1 MRLRTTQTALG
12 IIWLVGVLFLVV
24 IVAIQTT
31 VVYTDL
37 GAAVWQWFLPHVAPT
52 TCIVVASLFYDK
64 IRKTKKI
71 DSRKFWIALLIC
83 VVHIIAVGAFLLVQV
98 QVEPSEEGHAL
109 TELAVLDNANFV
121 LPFWQG
127 LLDIAFMVFFFT
139 RSTTAK

>member
-12 IIWLVGVLFLVV
+12 IIWLVGVLLLVV
-24 IVAIQTT
+24 LVSIQTT
-31 VVYTDL
+31 LVYSKL
-37 GAAVWQWFLPHVAPT
+37 SAAVWQWFLPHVAPT

-64 IRKTKKI
+64 IRKSKKV

-83 VVHIIAVGAFLLVQV
+83 VVHIIAIGAFLLVQG
-98 QVEPSEEGHAL
+98 QTRDPEGHAL
-109 TELAVLDNANFV
+109 TELAVLDNANYV

-139 RSTTAK
+139 RSGTAK

>member
-12 IIWLVGVLFLVV
+12 VIWLVGVLFLVV

-64 IRKTKKI
+64 IRKTKKV
-71 DSRKFWIALLIC
+71 DSRQFWIALLIC
-83 VVHIIAVGAFLLVQV
+83 LVHIIAIGVFLIVQV
-98 QVEPSEEGHAL
+98 QVEPPEGRAL

-139 RSTTAK
+139 RSGTAK